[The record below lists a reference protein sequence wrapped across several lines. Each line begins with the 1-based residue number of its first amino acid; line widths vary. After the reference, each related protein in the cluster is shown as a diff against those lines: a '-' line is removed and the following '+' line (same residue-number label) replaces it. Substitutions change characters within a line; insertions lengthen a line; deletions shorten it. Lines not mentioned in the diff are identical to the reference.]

1 MSKQTINVGSAAN
14 DGTGDPIRTAFTKAA
29 SNFDEVYALLGGDTL
44 SAPAAFNAL
53 STLDATPNTDH
64 SANGPTT
71 ATFTAGESIT
81 VMDLVYFKSDGK
93 WWKTDADAA
102 ATAGGVL
109 LGIALATVSANAA
122 LSVALPG
129 GFVRDDTWNWTVG
142 AVVYVGLAGGDVT
155 ATRPSATDDVVR
167 VVGFAVSADV
177 IWFQPSP
184 DYATVV

>member
-1 MSKQTINVGSAAN
+1 MAIAVTHPTVADGTFSAAGATN
-14 DGTGDPIRTAFTKAA
+14 WDAGHTVTGAAESGANGDITSLTALVTNTMDG
-29 SNFDEVYALLGGDTL
+29 
-44 SAPAAFNAL
+44 
-53 STLDATPNTDH
+53 TPNTDH
-64 SANGPTT
+64 TSVGPITS
-71 ATFTAGESIT
+71 TFNAGESIT

-102 ATAGGVL
+102 ATSGGVL
-109 LGIALATVSANAA
+109 LAIALATVSADAA

-129 GFVRDDTWNWTVG
+129 SFVRDDTWNWTVG
-142 AVVYVGLAGGDVT
+142 AVLYVGLAGGDVT

-177 IWFQPSP
+177 IHFWPSA